1 MRTWISRSIFAIA
14 TLSFNQVSAQAVR
27 TGERSG
33 NEVVDAVCS
42 ECHAAGAKGA
52 PRIGE
57 RADWSKRLSQGIDS
71 LARVAIRGH
80 DGMPAR
86 GGKAELTDNEIR
98 NAIIY
103 MFNPVPA
110 AKPGTAGPA
119 ATPAAKPGGN
129 VRVVHGTEIYLG
141 LLPAEVL
148 RSFPKTSAERSMHGG
163 IPSGSGYY
171 HVNVSVL
178 DSTKAPVPGAS
189 VEVKVDERGGFSSE
203 TKTLEPIT
211 FNNVP
216 SYGGYV
222 RLKGKTQYQLT
233 VKVKTPASPQPLE
246 ARFDHQLY

>member
-1 MRTWISRSIFAIA
+1 MRTWINGSIFVIA
-14 TLSFNQVSAQAVR
+14 MLSFNQLGAQVAR

-33 NEVVDAVCS
+33 HEVVDAVCAK
-42 ECHAAGAKGA
+42 CHATGVKGA
-52 PRIGE
+52 PRIGQS
-57 RADWSKRLSQGIDS
+57 ADWSKRLSHGIDS
-71 LARVAIRGH
+71 LALVAIRGH

-110 AKPGTAGPA
+110 KVGTAGPA
-119 ATPAAKPGGN
+119 TAAPAVKPGGN
-129 VRVVHGTEIYLG
+129 VKVVHGTEIYLG

-148 RSFPKTSAERSMHGG
+148 RSYPKASVERSMHGG
-163 IPSGSGYY
+163 VPSGSGYY

-178 DSTKAPVPGAS
+178 DSAKAPVPGAS

-222 RLKGKTQYQLT
+222 RLKSKTPYQLT
-233 VKVKTPASPQPLE
+233 VKVKTPTSPQPIE
-246 ARFDHQLY
+246 ARFDQQLY